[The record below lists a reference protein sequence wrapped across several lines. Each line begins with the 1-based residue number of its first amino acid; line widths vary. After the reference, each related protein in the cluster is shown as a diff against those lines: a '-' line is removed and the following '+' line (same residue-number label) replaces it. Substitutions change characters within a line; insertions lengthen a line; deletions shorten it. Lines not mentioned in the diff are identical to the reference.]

1 MMDLTRD
8 EERLLS
14 EGTPAERMSMK
25 ILVTLGDVYG
35 ADRLIPITGAHI
47 SGASPKTLGDAG
59 VEFLEE
65 FATTAKVRVRTTVNP
80 TGMDPD
86 RWRELG
92 VPESVLRTQERIVA
106 SYARMGV
113 EPTFSCTPY
122 QIGHRPKRGEHVA
135 WAESSAV
142 VFANAVLGARTNREG
157 GPSALAAAVVG
168 RTPNFGLHLDEHRRA
183 THVFDVPVPIS
194 GYRLSLL
201 GLHIGEIVGDG
212 VPYLRGFTATE
223 DELKVFGAAL
233 ASAGAVGMFHVEGL
247 TPEWREAGTETLNP
261 LIIDEADLLTAR
273 DRHSTEGV
281 PDAIGLGSP
290 QLSADELRA
299 VADLLER
306 YRPRPRVF
314 VFTSRAARTDAMDAA
329 RRIEALGHVVL
340 VDTCLEVSPME
351 LWARTTATPSG
362 KGAIYL
368 PTLCGQRVVLDD
380 LEELLRRFA

>member
-1 MMDLTRD
+1 MHLTRD
-8 EERLLS
+8 EERLLAD
-14 EGTPAERMSMK
+14 GTPAEQLSMK
-25 ILVTLGDVYG
+25 ILATLGDVYG

-59 VEFLEE
+59 VEFLEG
-65 FATTAKVRVRTTVNP
+65 FATTARVRVRTTVNP

-86 RWRELG
+86 RWRDFG
-92 VPESVLRTQERIVA
+92 VPEAAIRTQERIVA
-106 SYARMGV
+106 AYAAMGV

-122 QIGHRPKRGEHVA
+122 QIGHRPKRGEHIA

-168 RTPNFGLHLDEHRRA
+168 RTPNFGLHLEENRKA
-183 THVFDVPVPIS
+183 THAFDVRVPMR
-194 GYRLSLL
+194 GYRWSLL
-201 GLHIGEIVGDG
+201 GLHLGELVGDG
-212 VPYLRGFTATE
+212 VPYLRGCNATE
-223 DELKVFGAAL
+223 DEIKAFGAAL

-247 TPEWREAGTETLNP
+247 TPEWREARADGLPARTVT
-261 LIIDEADLLTAR
+261 EADLLAAR
-273 DRHSTEGV
+273 DRYTTGTE
-281 PDAIGLGSP
+281 PEAIGLGSP

-299 VADLLER
+299 VADLLEKH
-306 YRPRPRVF
+306 RPRPRVF
-314 VFTSRAARTDAMDAA
+314 AFTSRAARAEAVDAA
-329 RRIEALGHVVL
+329 RRIEALGHVVF

-351 LWARTTATPSG
+351 LWASTTATPSG

-380 LEELLRRFA
+380 LQELLRRFS

>member
-1 MMDLTRD
+1 MHLTR
-8 EERLLS
+8 EEEHLLA
-14 EGTPAERMSMK
+14 EGTAAERMSMR
-25 ILVTLGDVYG
+25 ILTTLGDVYG
-35 ADRLIPITGAHI
+35 ADRLLPITGAHI

-86 RWRELG
+86 RWREFG
-92 VPESVLRTQERIVA
+92 VPEDLIRTQERIVRA
-106 SYARMGV
+106 YAAMGV

-122 QIGHRPKRGEHVA
+122 QVGHRPSRGEHIA

-168 RTPNFGLHLDEHRRA
+168 RTPNFGLHVEGSRRA
-183 THVFDVPVPIS
+183 THAFDVRVPMH
-194 GYRLSLL
+194 GYRWSLL
-201 GLHIGEIVGDG
+201 GLHVGEIVGDG
-212 VPYLRGFTATE
+212 VPYLRGFTGTE
-223 DELKVFGAAL
+223 DELKSFGAAL

-247 TPEWREAGTETLNP
+247 TPEWRQADALELPVLAVTET
-261 LIIDEADLLTAR
+261 DLLATR
-273 DRHSTEGV
+273 DRYSTGGV

-290 QLSADELRA
+290 QLSADEVRA
-299 VADLLER
+299 VADLLDR
-306 YRPRPRVF
+306 YRPRLRVF
-314 VFTSRAARTDAMDAA
+314 VFTSRAAKAEAA
-329 RRIEALGHVVL
+329 EAATRIEAVGHVVL

-351 LWARTTATPSG
+351 LWAKTTATPSG